1 MPVTIN
7 GDGNITGLSVGG
19 LGSGVVNTATLANGA
34 VTQSKRN
41 FATGEV
47 LQTVHASTPD
57 AEYFSNSNS
66 WTNYL
71 SASITPTSS
80 SNKVLIYHVVTYGGG
95 DNSYAAGR
103 CFRSGTGTTDTYIQT
118 PTNYQFTESRFTD
131 SSFPLFMNAS
141 ANDQYKMWQ
150 TTFMHLDTPASSAA
164 VTYTF
169 AIKADAS
176 SRNAYIN
183 RSNTYPTDGYNPRP
197 VTTVTLME
205 IAS

>member
-7 GDGNITGLSVGG
+7 GNGSITGLSVGG
-19 LGSGVVNTATLANGA
+19 LGSGVVNEATIADGA
-34 VTQSKRN
+34 VTQAKRN
-41 FATGEV
+41 LVTGEV

-57 AEYFSNSNS
+57 AEYYSNTNS
-66 WTNYL
+66 WTDYL

-80 SNKVLIYHVVTYGGG
+80 SNKVLIYHVVSYGGNN
-95 DNSYAAGR
+95 NSYAAGR

-131 SSFPLFMNAS
+131 SSFMLEMNGS
-141 ANDQYKMWQ
+141 ANDTYKIWQ
-150 TTFMHLDTPASSAA
+150 TTFMHLDTPASTAE

-176 SRNAYIN
+176 NRTAFIN
-183 RSNTYPTDGYNPRP
+183 RSDNNPGDGYNPRP

-205 IAS
+205 IKG

>member
-7 GDGNITGLSVGG
+7 GDGSIAGLSVGG

-34 VTQSKRN
+34 ATQAKRTY
-41 FATGEV
+41 ATGEV
-47 LQTVHASTPD
+47 IQTVHASTPD
-57 AEYFSNSNS
+57 AEYYSNSNS

-80 SNKVLIYHVVTYGGG
+80 SNKVLIYHVVTYGGN

-103 CFRSGTGTTDTYIQT
+103 CYRSGSGTTDTYIQT

-131 SSFPLFMNAS
+131 SSFPMSMNGS
-141 ANDQYKMWQ
+141 ANDQYKTWQ
-150 TTFMHLDTPASSAA
+150 STFMHLDTPASSAA

-176 SRNAYIN
+176 NRTAYIN
-183 RSNTYPTDGYNPRP
+183 RSDNNPNNGYNPRP

-205 IAS
+205 IKV

>member
-7 GDGNITGLSVGG
+7 GDGSITGLSVGG

-34 VTQSKRN
+34 ATQAKRTY
-41 FATGEV
+41 ATGEV
-47 LQTVHASTPD
+47 IQTVHASTPD
-57 AEYFSNSNS
+57 AEYYSNSNS

-80 SNKVLIYHVVTYGGG
+80 SNKVLIYHVVTYGGN

-103 CFRSGTGTTDTYIQT
+103 CYRSGSGTTDTYIQT
-118 PTNYQFTESRFTD
+118 PTNYQWAESRFTD
-131 SSFPLFMNAS
+131 SSFMMFMNGS
-141 ANDQYKMWQ
+141 ANDVYKMWQ
-150 TTFMHLDTPASSAA
+150 TTFMHVDTPASSAA

-169 AIKADAS
+169 AIKADAAN
-176 SRNAYIN
+176 RTAFIN
-183 RSNTYPTDGYNPRP
+183 RSDNNPTNGYNPRP

-205 IAS
+205 IKG